1 MSDGSTLDHHSPYE
15 TPLHRDESALAG
27 MWLFLASEALLFGG
41 LFLVCLIYSHTRAGG
56 WALGVRHTNLAI
68 GAVNTLILITSSAVF
83 TMAVEA
89 ARRGDNRRVVRA
101 GLGAAALGLAFLA
114 LKGIEWG
121 QEFGENLFPGPH
133 FALHGPDFGGAEL
146 FYSFYFLATFLHGMH
161 MVVGIGL
168 ILWICRKAHRQ
179 AFSPAWN
186 TPVDVVGLYWSF
198 VDLIWMLL
206 FPLLYLIGRA

>member
-1 MSDGSTLDHHSPYE
+1 MSDGAVLDHHSPYE
-15 TPLHRDESALAG
+15 TTSHRDESAIAG
-27 MWLFLASEALLFGG
+27 MWLFLASESLLFGG
-41 LFLVCLIYSHTRAGG
+41 LFLVCLIYFHTRAAG
-56 WALGVRHTNLAI
+56 WAEGVRHTNLVI
-68 GAVNTLILITSSAVF
+68 GAANTMILITSSAVY
-83 TMAVEA
+83 TMAVDA
-89 ARRGDNRRVVRA
+89 GKHGDNRRVVRA
-101 GLGAAALGLAFLA
+101 GIASAVLGLTFLV

-121 QEFGENLFPGPH
+121 LEFRENLFPGPS
-133 FALHGPDFGGAEL
+133 FALHGPNAGGAQL

-161 MVVGIGL
+161 MVIGIGL
-168 ILWICRKAHRQ
+168 ILWICHKARHR